1 MNVLH
6 CPECKLR
13 FRSESELDQH
23 LRDEHPEF
31 HSERMDR
38 NQPHHPRH
46 RRQHLESSN

>member
-1 MNVLH
+1 MSALQ

-23 LRDEHPEF
+23 LREEHPEF
-31 HSERMDR
+31 HSERMDW

-46 RRQHLESSN
+46 RRPHLESSN